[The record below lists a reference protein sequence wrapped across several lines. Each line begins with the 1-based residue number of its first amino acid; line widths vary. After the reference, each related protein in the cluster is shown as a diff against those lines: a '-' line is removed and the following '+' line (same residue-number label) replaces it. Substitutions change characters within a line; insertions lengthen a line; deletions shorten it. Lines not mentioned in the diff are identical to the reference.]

1 MLKPQRVKPACSG
14 FRSICSY
21 AHAKNPLP
29 CAAGS
34 GLFRAEQQARES
46 RLQDTSDNPFRQHP
60 EVHQPPS
67 KPLPDQQQ
75 IHPPLLKESDGKGRP
90 RTGTIRE
97 DRALSNLA
105 PVNAANGNACQ
116 HSCLSGQ
123 GQFSVK
129 TADKDQRQ
137 VQPNTSTSAG
147 IINELQQTCH
157 SGQYG
162 QAPAQADKRA
172 QQQMQM
178 VPAIAC
184 IADASRLSWTGPA
197 GLERGTDLVQQMQTN
212 SAIPCAAN
220 ANKLHQTRPFGQ
232 HAQATAQA
240 ANRAQQ
246 EEQTIPATIC
256 TVSASNFQQ
265 TDPAGRP
272 GPLDAQRADYPLQQA
287 QNDPVIA
294 CKTNASEPQQNGL
307 FAQPNAQAP
316 NSAQEQALS
325 NPGIAGTAN
334 ASGLPSAG
342 PDFRPVSLSTW
353 PSQRPQISRSLADM
367 MNPNNPAFDPAVR
380 ESHRAVLAYQKST
393 ATRGR
398 GGRKSRAKKY
408 STLSRADHAFYL
420 ENFGERL
427 S

>member
-1 MLKPQRVKPACSG
+1 MSSLQEQPSETACIPFSLSCRPVQQKPDEDFLTAEDLSKYSAWPRDVAGAVMGDLSSFLQMHPSTTGSEKIDGTASFAEPATRMASD
-14 FRSICSY
+14 S
-21 AHAKNPLP
+21 APTQKQP
-29 CAAGS
+29 AGS

-137 VQPNTSTSAG
+137 
-147 IINELQQTCH
+147 
-157 SGQYG
+157 
-162 QAPAQADKRA
+162 
-172 QQQMQM
+172 
-178 VPAIAC
+178 
-184 IADASRLSWTGPA
+184 
-197 GLERGTDLVQQMQTN
+197 
-212 SAIPCAAN
+212 
-220 ANKLHQTRPFGQ
+220 
-232 HAQATAQA
+232 
-240 ANRAQQ
+240 
-246 EEQTIPATIC
+246 
-256 TVSASNFQQ
+256 
-265 TDPAGRP
+265 
-272 GPLDAQRADYPLQQA
+272 
-287 QNDPVIA
+287 
-294 CKTNASEPQQNGL
+294 
-307 FAQPNAQAP
+307 
-316 NSAQEQALS
+316 
-325 NPGIAGTAN
+325 
-334 ASGLPSAG
+334 
-342 PDFRPVSLSTW
+342 
-353 PSQRPQISRSLADM
+353 
-367 MNPNNPAFDPAVR
+367 
-380 ESHRAVLAYQKST
+380 KST

-420 ENFGERL
+420 ENFGQELSAEFAYTLNGIQCQLPKEREAWMEAAWNRHTSGEHQHYMQSHL
-427 S
+427 SIAKQLKIWHR